1 MDLRGMVL
9 DSGVRVLG
17 RAVSDAAVGK
27 LLRQLHER

>member
-9 DSGVRVLG
+9 DSGFRVLG

-27 LLRQLHER
+27 TPPAIA